1 VAFSDLPSDFGGYI
15 DTVFDTRGRL
25 PAEWMDKVRTVSISE
40 WYYVKLNRVVVNLV
54 LQVLSTD

>member
-54 LQVLSTD
+54 L